1 MIRKI
6 YISIYLLFGALT
18 VSQAQQ
24 EAQVQSAFMYHFTN
38 YMQWPAAKQ
47 QGDFVITVVG
57 SDPIENF
64 LKALAASK
72 KVGLQKITVKKVS
85 SISEISDSH
94 IIYMSDASLG
104 QFESAKTVSKNKNA
118 LLVTSKDGYAK
129 RGAGINFVVVG
140 GKPKFEIN
148 ESKIAASSI
157 KVGAKLVQ
165 IGIKVN

>member
-1 MIRKI
+1 
-6 YISIYLLFGALT
+6 
-18 VSQAQQ
+18 
-24 EAQVQSAFMYHFTN
+24 
-38 YMQWPAAKQ
+38 
-47 QGDFVITVVG
+47 
-57 SDPIENF
+57 
-64 LKALAASK
+64 
-72 KVGLQKITVKKVS
+72 
-85 SISEISDSH
+85 
-94 IIYMSDASLG
+94 MSDASLG